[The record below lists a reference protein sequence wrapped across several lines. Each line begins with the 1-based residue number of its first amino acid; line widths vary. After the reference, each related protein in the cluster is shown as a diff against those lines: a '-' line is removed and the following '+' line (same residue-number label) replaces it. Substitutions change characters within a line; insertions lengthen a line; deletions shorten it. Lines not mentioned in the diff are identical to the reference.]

1 MRIYL
6 ARHGETQWNV
16 ERRMQGWG
24 DSALTDL
31 GQSQARIHGKLL
43 NRERVS
49 RIFASDLGRVR
60 QTLALIRE
68 HCEAD
73 LRFDA
78 NLRECNMGQWEGQR
92 VEDIQQEWHVEYGRW
107 RQDSERFSPPDGES
121 INEMKLRVAQVLD
134 DVSDDT
140 NSRVAFVTHGITTRV
155 LLDLLIG
162 LTDQQKQ
169 QLRVPN
175 GVVHMVETQS
185 NSTYVYHFRDGSDSI
200 EGICTS
206 RD

>member
-6 ARHGETQWNV
+6 ARHGETRWNV

-24 DSALTDL
+24 DSALTNL
-31 GQSQARIHGKLL
+31 GHQQAQRHGELL
-43 NRERVS
+43 KRERVS

-60 QTLALIRE
+60 QTLACIQE
-68 HCEAD
+68 HCD
-73 LRFDA
+73 VDMRFDA

-92 VEDIQQEWHVEYGRW
+92 VEDIQQEWQVEYRQW
-107 RQDSERFSPPDGES
+107 RQDSERFSPPAGES
-121 INEMKLRVAQVLD
+121 ISDMKPRIAKVLD
-134 DVSDDT
+134 SVTGDT
-140 NSRVAFVTHGITTRV
+140 ASRVAFVTHGITTRV

-169 QLRVPN
+169 QLRIPN
-175 GVVHMVETQS
+175 GVVHMVETHG
-185 NSTYVYHFRDGSDSI
+185 NSTHVYHFRDGSSSI
-200 EGICTS
+200 DGICTS

>member
-24 DSALTDL
+24 DSALTNL
-31 GQSQARIHGKLL
+31 GQQQARQHGELL
-43 NRERVS
+43 HRERVS

-60 QTLALIRE
+60 QTLTLIRE
-68 HCEAD
+68 SCNVD

-92 VEDIQQEWHVEYGRW
+92 VEDIQQEWQVEYHQW
-107 RQDSERFSPPDGES
+107 RQDNERFSPPDGES
-121 INEMKLRVAQVLD
+121 ISDMKPRLATALNAITD
-134 DVSDDT
+134 HSE
-140 NSRVAFVTHGITTRV
+140 SRVAFVTHGITTRV

-162 LTDQQKQ
+162 LSDQQKR

-175 GVVHMVETQS
+175 GVVHMVEAS
-185 NSTYVYHFRDGSDSI
+185 GNSTHVYHFRDGSDSI

>member
-43 NRERVS
+43 SRERVS

-73 LRFDA
+73 LRFET

-92 VEDIQQEWHVEYGRW
+92 VEDIQQEWRVEYGQW

-185 NSTYVYHFRDGSDSI
+185 NSTHVYHFRDGSDSI
-200 EGICTS
+200 KGICTS

>member
-1 MRIYL
+1 
-6 ARHGETQWNV
+6 
-16 ERRMQGWG
+16 MQGWG
-24 DSALTDL
+24 DSALTRL
-31 GQSQARIHGKLL
+31 GQSQALRHGKLL
-43 NRERVS
+43 DREKVS
-49 RIFASDLGRVR
+49 KIFASDLGRVR
-60 QTLALIRE
+60 ETLALIRE

-92 VEDIQQEWHVEYGRW
+92 VEDIQQEWQVEYGRW
-107 RQDSERFSPPDGES
+107 RQDSEEFAPPDGET
-121 INEMKLRVAQVLD
+121 IKDMKSRVAKVLN
-134 DVSDDT
+134 VVNGNSE
-140 NSRVAFVTHGITTRV
+140 SRVAFVTHGITTRV

-169 QLRVPN
+169 QLRIPN
-175 GVVHMVETQS
+175 GVVHMVETQ
-185 NSTYVYHFRDGSDSI
+185 NNATHVYHFRDGSRSI

>member
-24 DSALTDL
+24 DSALTNL
-31 GQSQARIHGKLL
+31 GQSQALRHGKLL
-43 NRERVS
+43 SRERVS

-60 QTLALIRE
+60 QTLTLVKE
-68 HCEAD
+68 HCKAD
-73 LRFDA
+73 FRFDA

-92 VEDIQQEWHVEYGRW
+92 VEDIQQEWQVEYGQW

-121 INEMKLRVAQVLD
+121 INDMKSRVSKVLSA
-134 DVSDDT
+134 VKAAT
-140 NSRVAFVTHGITTRV
+140 ESRVAFVTHGITTRV

-175 GVVHMVETQS
+175 GVVHMVENQE
-185 NSTYVYHFRDGSDSI
+185 NSTHVFHFRDGSDRI

>member
-24 DSALTDL
+24 DSALTNL
-31 GQSQARIHGKLL
+31 GQSQALRHGKLL
-43 NRERVS
+43 SRERVS

-60 QTLALIRE
+60 QTLALVKE

-73 LRFDA
+73 FRFDA
-78 NLRECNMGQWEGQR
+78 NLRECNMGQWEGQL
-92 VEDIQQEWHVEYGRW
+92 VEDIRQEWQVEYGQW

-121 INEMKLRVAQVLD
+121 INDMKSRVSKVLST
-134 DVSDDT
+134 VKAAT
-140 NSRVAFVTHGITTRV
+140 ESRVAFVTHGITTRV

-175 GVVHMVETQS
+175 GVVHMVEKQED
-185 NSTYVYHFRDGSDSI
+185 STHVFHFRDGSDSI
-200 EGICTS
+200 EGMCTS

>member
-24 DSALTDL
+24 DSALTTL
-31 GQSQARIHGKLL
+31 GEQQARQHGQLL
-43 NRERVS
+43 NRENVS
-49 RIFASDLGRVR
+49 RIYASDLGRVR

-68 HCEAD
+68 QCD
-73 LRFDA
+73 VDMRFDA
-78 NLRECNMGQWEGQR
+78 DLRECNMGQWEGQR
-92 VEDIQQEWHVEYGRW
+92 VEDIQQEWQVEYRQW
-107 RQDSERFSPPDGES
+107 RQDNERFSPPAGES
-121 INEMKLRVAQVLD
+121 ISDMKPRISKVLNAVTD
-134 DVSDDT
+134 NSD
-140 NSRVAFVTHGITTRV
+140 SRVAFVTHGITTRV

-162 LTDQQKQ
+162 LTDQQKL
-169 QLRVPN
+169 QLRIPN
-175 GVVHMVETQS
+175 GVVHMVESCGNATH
-185 NSTYVYHFRDGSDSI
+185 VYHFRDGSDSI